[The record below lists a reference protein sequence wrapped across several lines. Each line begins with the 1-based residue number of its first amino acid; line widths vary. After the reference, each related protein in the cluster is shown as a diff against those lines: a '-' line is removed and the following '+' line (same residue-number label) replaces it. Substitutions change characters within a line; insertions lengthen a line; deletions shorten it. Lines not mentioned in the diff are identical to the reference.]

1 MSARVVPLENAEG
14 VRQAL
19 DDLKAEIDAGRIRA
33 VAIVAAHGDGGLE
46 PWWGAS
52 RSFGAHAGTML
63 RGMVAW
69 LGARMDAEALRD
81 R

>member
-1 MSARVVPLENAEG
+1 VLPLDNAEG

-19 DDLKAEIDAGRIRA
+19 DDLKAQIDAGDVRA

-52 RSFGAHAGTML
+52 RSYGAHAGTVL
-63 RGMVAW
+63 RGMVAY
-69 LGARMDAEALRD
+69 LGALMDAEALER
-81 R
+81 